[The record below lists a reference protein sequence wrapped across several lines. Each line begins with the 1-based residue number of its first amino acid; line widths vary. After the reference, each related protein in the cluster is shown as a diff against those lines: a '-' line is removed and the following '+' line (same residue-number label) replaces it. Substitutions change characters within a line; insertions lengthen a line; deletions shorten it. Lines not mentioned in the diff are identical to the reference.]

1 MLKAILFDLD
11 GTLLPMNLREFQVTG
26 GQLFAEKMTEYGYD
40 YNQMM
45 EANWAAVMAM
55 ANNDGSRTNSEAF
68 FRTLCDIFGD
78 KITETFEHINSYY
91 ANEFENVKKV
101 CGFNPEASKTLDY
114 LKAKGYRLVLAT
126 TPWFPAVAIEKRIRW
141 AGIDPGIFEYYST
154 LDNHSYCKPKAGYY
168 EEVLQKID
176 LKPEDCLM
184 VGNDATEDMAAEK
197 LGMKVFLMTEYL
209 ENKHNVDISKYPQG
223 DFSDLIKYIESL

>member
-1 MLKAILFDLD
+1 MVKAILFDLD

-26 GQLFAEKMTEYGYD
+26 GHFFAEKMTHYGYD

-68 FRTLCDIFGD
+68 FRTLQDIFGD
-78 KITETFEHINSYY
+78 RITEAFDHINSYY
-91 ANEFENVKKV
+91 ANEFEKVKKV
-101 CGFNPEASKTLDY
+101 CGFNPEAAKTLDY

-141 AGIDPGIFEYYST
+141 AGIEPRIFEYYST
-154 LDNHSYCKPKAGYY
+154 LDNHSFCKPKLEYY
-168 EEVLQKID
+168 REVLQKIN
-176 LKPEDCLM
+176 LEPEDCLM

-197 LGMKVFLMTEYL
+197 IGMKVFLMTECL
-209 ENKHNVDISKYPQG
+209 ENKHNVDISKYPKG
-223 DFSDLIKYIESL
+223 DFRDLIKYIETL